1 MEILLPKRLEV
12 KHLEEILKIANVI
25 LKEDGPVVLN
35 ASDLNFIDPLATVI
49 LRVAIEKRHDKSV
62 RIDFLHRNIITHLTK
77 MGFFDD
83 VDVEGVDYDCA
94 EFSVEESVRITK
106 IQDYAQ
112 AESIATMLATGVTKQ
127 LTDHDP
133 KAPENGTDGRNDFER
148 YRYPLEYSLKELL
161 ENSFTHARREGKG
174 DSSVWVAFHVTERE
188 RRVRMVIVDDGC
200 GFLSSLRNHPRVMSE
215 QTDIQAIQA
224 ALEPKVSCNRSVGL
238 NVALGPSEN
247 QGIGLTVTASIAKEA
262 KGHLVIVSG
271 KGWGETKNVRFET
284 FSDGGISWDGVC
296 ILFSCISTPLPTL
309 SVSSL
314 MPAEEEM
321 EGLEFSFS

>member
-1 MEILLPKRLEV
+1 MEILLPKRIEV
-12 KHLEEILKIANVI
+12 KHLEVILKIANVI

-35 ASDLNFIDPLATVI
+35 ACDLNFIDPLATVI
-49 LRVAIEKRHDKSV
+49 LRVAIEKRRDKSV
-62 RIDFLHRNIITHLTK
+62 RIDFLHRNIITHLTR
-77 MGFFDD
+77 MGFFDG
-83 VDVEGVDYDCA
+83 VNIEGVDYGCA
-94 EFSVEESVRITK
+94 EYPLEEAVRITK

-112 AESIATMLATGVTKQ
+112 AESIATMLATGVTRQ

-133 KAPENGTDGRNDFER
+133 GAPENGIDGRNDFER

-161 ENSFTHARREGKG
+161 ENSFTHARREGKSG
-174 DSSVWVAFHVTERE
+174 SSVWVAFHVTERE
-188 RRVRMVIVDDGC
+188 KRVRMVIVDDGC
-200 GFLSSLRNHPRVMSE
+200 GFLSSLRNHPRVVSE

-224 ALEPKVSCNRSVGL
+224 ALEPKVSCNRSAGL
-238 NVALGPSEN
+238 NVALGESEN

-271 KGWGETKNVRFET
+271 NGWGETKNVRFESFT
-284 FSDGGISWDGVC
+284 DADISWDGVC

-314 MPAEEEM
+314 MPAEEEI